1 MQYKQFIATAKPL
14 PLQCPHPKHQREH
27 RFLPEHIG
35 LSVPQF
41 TPTKCVFRYS
51 NSSAPSAAQH
61 FTHTDDVCSPALPHR
76 CDLLPYHTGVSSQP
90 CFAFSTTKQAEAIT
104 PFLLYLKPPKLRVQ
118 TSLLKTS
125 LLKAVSP
132 GKPPAAMKKALQHR
146 GAQPCPT
153 CCSLQPSS
161 RIPPE
166 TLCHREKRW
175 TPTGHTAEQNVSL
188 SKRPTDGTPRYFQ
201 SRPPEAAALRELPL
215 KYPHTT
221 RRRSAAPGTRGP
233 AAAPNP
239 AASRGPSGALGLTG
253 RGDSAAATIPCRPGR
268 GELTGRRRV
277 PTARSRPTP
286 AARPALTPV
295 PMELMAAPPQSDR
308 APSRPGLARVP
319 HRSTTRDPI
328 GHRAG
333 QSGLPGGG
341 VLVGGALAIVTF
353 YTHALVMW

>member
-1 MQYKQFIATAKPL
+1 M
-14 PLQCPHPKHQREH
+14 
-27 RFLPEHIG
+27 
-35 LSVPQF
+35 
-41 TPTKCVFRYS
+41 
-51 NSSAPSAAQH
+51 
-61 FTHTDDVCSPALPHR
+61 
-76 CDLLPYHTGVSSQP
+76 
-90 CFAFSTTKQAEAIT
+90 
-104 PFLLYLKPPKLRVQ
+104 
-118 TSLLKTS
+118 LKTS

-132 GKPPAAMKKALQHR
+132 GKPSAAMKKALQHR

-153 CCSLQPSS
+153 CCSPQPSS

-188 SKRPTDGTPRYFQ
+188 SKRPTYGTPRYFQ

-233 AAAPNP
+233 AAAPSP

-253 RGDSAAATIPCRPGR
+253 RGDSAAATIPFRPGR
-268 GELTGRRRV
+268 GELTGRRRRA

-319 HRSTTRDPI
+319 HRLTTRDPI

-353 YTHALVMW
+353 HTHALVMW

>member
-1 MQYKQFIATAKPL
+1 MDADRSYCRTERITQQTANLRHTPL
-14 PLQCPHPKHQREH
+14 FSEQ
-27 RFLPEHIG
+27 
-35 LSVPQF
+35 
-41 TPTKCVFRYS
+41 
-51 NSSAPSAAQH
+51 AP
-61 FTHTDDVCSPALPHR
+61 
-76 CDLLPYHTGVSSQP
+76 
-90 CFAFSTTKQAEAIT
+90 
-104 PFLLYLKPPKLRVQ
+104 
-118 TSLLKTS
+118 
-125 LLKAVSP
+125 
-132 GKPPAAMKKALQHR
+132 R
-146 GAQPCPT
+146 G
-153 CCSLQPSS
+153 S
-161 RIPPE
+161 
-166 TLCHREKRW
+166 
-175 TPTGHTAEQNVSL
+175 
-188 SKRPTDGTPRYFQ
+188 
-201 SRPPEAAALRELPL
+201 PEAAALRELPL

-221 RRRSAAPGTRGP
+221 RRRSAAPGTRSP

-253 RGDSAAATIPCRPGR
+253 RGDSAAATIPFRPGR
-268 GELTGRRRV
+268 GELTGRCRV

-328 GHRAG
+328 GQRAG